1 MLQKGNIEKNI
12 RYFEVQVHLCRVGIY
27 FTKCGIKECSLV
39 VNRLVATRLVEPME
53 LFVFLVF
60 NKLFSMLHNPENKL
74 FRMNTTVWRNSFSAK
89 A

>member
-1 MLQKGNIEKNI
+1 MLQKGKIEKNI

-53 LFVFLVF
+53 LFMQICFL
-60 NKLFSMLHNPENKL
+60 
-74 FRMNTTVWRNSFSAK
+74 SFQQIV
-89 A
+89 